1 MSELLSTTPNPAA
14 APVPPPQPPVV
25 ASGALR
31 WLSRGAALLWWLCVA
46 AAIVFG
52 LAWGVLHGLIVP
64 RIDELRPTLENR
76 LTKSLGAPVQI
87 GSITAQSN
95 ALAPSFELRDVR
107 LQDKAGRDALVLKKI
122 IVTLSPRSL
131 VHLGFEQLVIEQP
144 ELDVRRDAAG
154 QILVAGFPLTAAEGN
169 DSSSAADW
177 FFSQRE
183 FAIRSGTVRWTD
195 ERRDSPPLL
204 LSQVDI
210 VVRNQG
216 RSHQIR
222 LDGTPQADW
231 GDRFSVLGEFRSPL
245 LGDAGQWQKWQGE
258 AYADFARVDVSQ
270 LKRYADLGVNV
281 SRGYGSVRAWAQLD
295 RGQVTEA
302 TADLALADVNVQL
315 AADVQPLVM
324 PSLKGRLLGQAVEGG
339 LRVSTQ
345 GLAFQTQDGVVWPGG
360 NVSFLQ
366 TGQGNTKPPFGEF
379 KADRLD
385 LAALAQIADRLPI
398 DRAAQ
403 AQLRSFA
410 PQGLVETVQATWQ
423 GPLSAPTAYSAQGRV
438 VGLALAAQSGTAT
451 FVTATVATATATALV
466 TAQPSHPGL
475 RGATVDFKLTQLGG
489 EANVAIT
496 QGAVT
501 LPGAFEDP
509 VIALDSFSTRA
520 IWALDGT
527 KIDVKLEAVK
537 FANADAQGEAK
548 VRWQTADPLKSRSK
562 SRFPG
567 VLDLQGTLSRANG
580 AQVHRYLPMG
590 IAKPAREYVR
600 NAVVR
605 GAISSA
611 QFSIKGDL
619 YDIPFSDPKLG
630 EFRIAA
636 QVAGVEFAYVPD
648 IARAAD
654 SLPWPP
660 ITQLNGELI
669 FDRSSVAVN
678 AATGRMGNGLQ
689 ITKADA
695 RIPDLGSASAA
706 VQLSADTRGPLAA
719 MLAIVNSSPLQE
731 ITNKALIQTKATGN
745 ADLKIRLNLP
755 IKSIDRSK
763 VAGTLTLANNDVQVT
778 PDTPMLAR
786 SSGVILFSETG
797 FSAKDVQSSLL
808 GGEMRL
814 SGGSR
819 PGAGAADASI
829 VFKAQGVASAEGL
842 RQAKELGF
850 VSRLGQNATGSAAY
864 AATLAFRAGVPEI
877 AVTSNLQGMALNLPA
892 PMGKTADS
900 TLALR
905 YDNSVVASTIGEGQ
919 KLQDTIQVDLGT
931 IANINYVR
939 DISGK
944 EPRVLRGTI
953 GVGLLPG
960 ESAPPLDEGVVAN
973 INFAQID
980 VDAWKKILGGAA
992 GIAAGAPSAATAPA
1006 TSNTASGTALAGYVP
1021 SVIAVRA
1028 RELVVEGR
1036 TLNNVVAGGS
1046 REGLTWRANLD
1057 ARELGGY
1064 LEYRQPNGANA
1075 GRVYARLARLNLAQ
1089 AAANE
1094 IEAALDNQPSAIP
1107 ALDIV
1112 VEDFE
1117 LRGKKFG
1124 RIEVEAFNRG
1134 IQSSPGEGIV
1144 REWRLT
1150 KFNAV
1155 MPEAQLS
1162 ATGNWVAVGA
1172 GTQPGGA
1179 RTGAERR
1186 RTVMN
1191 FKLDIADSGELLKR
1205 IGMDKVIA
1213 RGKGKMEG
1221 QVAWLG
1227 SPLGLDY
1234 ASLSGNFNVN
1244 IEAGQFLKVDPGFG
1258 KLLGVLSLQSLP
1270 RRLTLD
1276 FRDVFTEGFAFDFIR
1291 GDVKID
1297 QSVAFTN
1304 NLQMKGVNAA
1314 VLMEGTANI
1323 VKETQSLRVVV
1334 VPEIN
1339 AGTASLVAAA
1349 INPLIGLGSFLA
1361 QLILRRPLIEAA
1373 TQEFTIDGTWID
1385 PKITKVNRRSAAAAN
1400 AAQSAPSAST
1410 SSNPPAVSNT
1420 P

>member
-1 MSELLSTTPNPAA
+1 MSELLSTTPSPAA
-14 APVPPPQPPVV
+14 TPVPPQPPPVA

-76 LTKSLGAPVQI
+76 LTKSLGAPVRI

-95 ALAPSFELRDVR
+95 ALAPSFELSEVR
-107 LQDKAGRDALVLKKI
+107 LQDKTGRDALILKKI

-144 ELDVRRDAAG
+144 ELDVRRDATG
-154 QILVAGFPLTAAEGN
+154 QILIAGFPLTASQGN

-183 FAIRSGTVRWTD
+183 FAIRSGSVRWTD
-195 ERRDSPPLL
+195 ERRASAPLL

-222 LDGTPQADW
+222 LDGTPQTDW

-245 LGDAGQWQKWQGE
+245 LGDAGQWQKWQGQ

-302 TADLALADVNVQL
+302 TADLALADVDVQL

-324 PSLKGRLLGQAVEGG
+324 PSLKGRLLGQAVDGG

-345 GLAFQTQDGVVWPGG
+345 GLAFKTQDGVVWPGG

-366 TGQGNTKPPFGEF
+366 TVQGSTKPPFGEF

-385 LAALAQIADRLPI
+385 LTALAQIADRLPI

-403 AQLRSFA
+403 AQLRSFK
-410 PQGLVETVQATWQ
+410 PQGLVETVQASWQ
-423 GPLSAPTAYSAQGRV
+423 GPLNAPTAYSAEGRV
-438 VGLALAAQSGTAT
+438 VGLALAAQSGTAS
-451 FVTATVATATATALV
+451 VASATVATATALV

-489 EANVAIT
+489 EANINIIK
-496 QGAVT
+496 GAVT

-520 IWALDGT
+520 VWTLDGA
-527 KIDVKLEAVK
+527 KIDVKLDALK

-548 VRWQTADPLKSRSK
+548 VRWQTSDPLKSRSK

-567 VLDLQGTLSRANG
+567 VLDLQGSLSRANG
-580 AQVHRYLPMG
+580 AQVHRYLPLG
-590 IAKPAREYVR
+590 VGKPAREYVR

-611 QFSIKGDL
+611 QFSIKGDM
-619 YDIPFSDPKLG
+619 YDIPFNDPKLG
-630 EFRIAA
+630 EFRIVA

-648 IARAAD
+648 AARAAG

-660 ITQLNGELI
+660 ITQLNGELV
-669 FDRSSVAVN
+669 FDRSSMAIN
-678 AATGRMGNGLQ
+678 AATGRMGNSLQ

-695 RIPDLGSASAA
+695 RIPELGSATAA
-706 VQLSADTRGPLAA
+706 VQVSADTRGPLAN
-719 MLAIVNSSPLQE
+719 MLAIINSSPLQE
-731 ITNKALIQTKATGN
+731 ITSKALVQTKATGN
-745 ADLKIRLNLP
+745 ADLKLRMNLP
-755 IKSIDRSK
+755 INSIDRSK

-797 FSAKDVQSSLL
+797 FSAKDVQSTLL

-819 PGAGAADASI
+819 PSTSAADANI

-850 VSRLGQNATGSAAY
+850 VSRLGQSATGSAAY

-877 AVTSNLQGMALNLPA
+877 AITSNLQGMALNLPA
-892 PMGKTADS
+892 PLGKTADS
-900 TLALR
+900 ALPLR
-905 YDNSVVASTIGEGQ
+905 YDNSLVASTIGEGQ

-931 IANINYVR
+931 VASINYVR

-960 ESAPPLDEGVVAN
+960 ESAPPISDGVVAN
-973 INFAQID
+973 INLAQVD
-980 VDAWKKILGGAA
+980 VDVWKKLLGSIA
-992 GIAAGAPSAATAPA
+992 GVTTSAPATAP
-1006 TSNTASGTALAGYVP
+1006 TTPNTASSEALAGYVP

-1064 LEYRQPNGANA
+1064 LEYRQPSGANA
-1075 GRVYARLARLNLAQ
+1075 GRVYARLARLSLAQ

-1094 IEAALDNQPSAIP
+1094 IETALDNQPSAIP

-1134 IQSSPGEGIV
+1134 IQGSPSEAIV

-1150 KFNAV
+1150 KFNAI

-1172 GTQPGGA
+1172 GVSPGGV
-1179 RTGAERR
+1179 RSGAERR

-1244 IEAGQFLKVDPGFG
+1244 IESGQFLKVDPGFG

-1276 FRDVFTEGFAFDFIR
+1276 FRDVFSEGFAFDFIR

-1323 VKETQSLRVVV
+1323 VKETQSMRVVV

-1349 INPLIGLGSFLA
+1349 INPLIGLGTFFA
-1361 QLILRRPLIEAA
+1361 QLVLRKPLIEAA

-1385 PKITKVNRRSAAAAN
+1385 PKITKVNRKAAAT
-1400 AAQSAPSAST
+1400 AAQSAPGAPT
-1410 SSNPPAVSNT
+1410 TTATTSNPPAASNA

>member
-1 MSELLSTTPNPAA
+1 MSELLSTTPNPATA
-14 APVPPPQPPVV
+14 PQPALQPP

-31 WLSRGAALLWWLCVA
+31 WLSTGAALLWWLCVA
-46 AAIVFG
+46 AAVVFG
-52 LAWGVLHGLIVP
+52 LAWGALHGLIVP
-64 RIDELRPTLENR
+64 RIDELRPSLENR
-76 LTKSLGAPVQI
+76 LTTSLGAPVRI

-95 ALAPSFELRDVR
+95 ALAPSFELSDVR

-131 VHLGFEQLVIEQP
+131 LHLGFEQLVIEQP

-154 QILVAGFPLTAAEGN
+154 QILIAGFPLTPSEGN
-169 DSSSAADW
+169 DSTSAADW

-183 FAIRSGTVRWTD
+183 FAIRSGSVRWTD
-195 ERRDSPPLL
+195 ERRTSAPLL

-210 VVRNQG
+210 VVRSQG

-222 LDGTPQADW
+222 MDGTPQAEW

-245 LGDAGQWQKWQGE
+245 LGDAGQWKQWQGE
-258 AYADFARVDVSQ
+258 LYADFARVDVSQ
-270 LKRYADLGVNV
+270 LKRYADLGFNV
-281 SRGYGSVRAWAQLD
+281 SRGYGNVRAWAQLD
-295 RGQVTEA
+295 RGHITEA
-302 TADLALADVNVQL
+302 TADLALADVDVQL
-315 AADVQPLVM
+315 AANVQPLVM
-324 PSLKGRLLGQAVEGG
+324 PSLKGRLMGQAVEGG

-410 PQGLVETVQATWQ
+410 PQGLVQTVQASWQ
-423 GPLSAPTAYSAQGRV
+423 GPLSAPTAYTAEGRV
-438 VGLALAAQSGTAT
+438 VGLALAAQLAT
-451 FVTATVATATATALV
+451 TTVANATATAAGL
-466 TAQPSHPGL
+466 QPSHPGV

-496 QGAVT
+496 QGAIT

-509 VIALDSFSTRA
+509 VVLLDSFGARA
-520 IWALDGT
+520 VWAFEGE
-527 KIDVKLEAVK
+527 KIDVKLDAVK
-537 FANADAQGEAK
+537 FANADGQGEAK
-548 VRWQTADPLKSRSK
+548 VRWQTADPQKSRSK

-580 AQVHRYLPMG
+580 AQVHRYLPLG

-605 GAISSA
+605 GALSSA
-611 QFSIKGDL
+611 QFNIKGDL
-619 YDIPFSDPKLG
+619 YDIPFNDPKLG
-630 EFRIAA
+630 EFRIVA

-660 ITQLNGELI
+660 ITQLGGELI
-669 FDRSSVAVN
+669 FDRSSVTVK
-678 AATGRMGNGLQ
+678 AASGRLGNSLQ

-695 RIPDLGSASAA
+695 RIPDLGSVTAT
-706 VQLSADTRGPLAA
+706 VQVSADTRGPLVT
-719 MLAIVNSSPLQE
+719 MLSMVNGSPLQE
-731 ITNKALIQTKATGN
+731 ITNKALIQTKVTGN
-745 ADLKIRLNLP
+745 ADLKLRMSLP
-755 IKSIDRSK
+755 INSIDRSK

-778 PDTPMLAR
+778 PDTPVLAR
-786 SSGVILFSETG
+786 SSGTVVFSETG
-797 FSAKDVQSSLL
+797 FSAKDVQSNFL

-814 SGGSR
+814 TGGSR
-819 PGAGAADASI
+819 PSANKADANI
-829 VFKAQGVASAEGL
+829 VFKAQGVATAEGL

-850 VSRLGQNATGSAAY
+850 VSRLGQSATGSAAY

-877 AVTSNLQGMALNLPA
+877 AITSNLQGMALSLPA
-892 PMGKTADS
+892 PLNKTADS
-900 TLALR
+900 ALALR
-905 YDNSVVASTIGEGQ
+905 YDNSVVVSTIGEEQ

-960 ESAPPLDEGVVAN
+960 ESAPPLSEGVVAN
-973 INFAQID
+973 INLAQVD
-980 VDAWKKILGGAA
+980 VDVWKKLLGSVA
-992 GIAAGAPSAATAPA
+992 GVTKSTPATAP
-1006 TSNTASGTALAGYVP
+1006 TTPNTASSEALAGYVP

-1064 LEYRQPNGANA
+1064 LEYRQPSGANA
-1075 GRVYARLARLNLAQ
+1075 GRVYARLARLSLAQ
-1089 AAANE
+1089 AAATE
-1094 IEAALDNQPSAIP
+1094 IETALDNQPSAIP

-1134 IQSSPGEGIV
+1134 IQGSPSEGIV

-1150 KFNAV
+1150 KFNAI

-1172 GTQPGGA
+1172 GVSPGGA
-1179 RTGAERR
+1179 RSVAERR

-1244 IEAGQFLKVDPGFG
+1244 IESGQFLKVDPGFG

-1276 FRDVFTEGFAFDFIR
+1276 FRDVFTEGFSFDFIR

-1323 VKETQSLRVVV
+1323 VKETQSMRVVV

-1349 INPLIGLGSFLA
+1349 INPLIGLGTFFA
-1361 QLILRRPLIEAA
+1361 QLVLRKPLIEAA

-1385 PKITKVNRRSAAAAN
+1385 PKITKVNRKAAAS
-1400 AAQSAPSAST
+1400 AAQSAPGAPT
-1410 SSNPPAVSNT
+1410 TTATTSNPPAASNA

>member
-1 MSELLSTTPNPAA
+1 MSELLSTTPSPAA
-14 APVPPPQPPVV
+14 APVPVPQPLAAVP
-25 ASGALR
+25 SGALR
-31 WLSRGAALLWWLCVA
+31 WLSRGAALVWWLCVA

-64 RIDELRPTLENR
+64 RIDELRPALENR
-76 LTKSLGAPVQI
+76 LTQSLGAPVRI

-95 ALAPSFELRDVR
+95 ALAPSFELREVR
-107 LQDKAGRDALVLKKI
+107 LQDKTGRDALVLKKI

-131 VHLGFEQLVIEQP
+131 VNLGFEQLVIEQP
-144 ELDVRRDAAG
+144 ELDVRRDATG
-154 QILVAGFPLTAAEGN
+154 QILIAGFPLTASQGN
-169 DSSSAADW
+169 DSSRAADW

-183 FAIRSGTVRWTD
+183 FAIRSGSVRWTD
-195 ERRDSPPLL
+195 ERRASPPLL

-222 LDGTPQADW
+222 LDGTPQAEW
-231 GDRFSVLGEFRSPL
+231 GDRFSVQGEFRSPL
-245 LGDAGQWQKWQGE
+245 LGDAGQWQKWQGQ

-295 RGQVTEA
+295 QGQVTEA
-302 TADLALADVNVQL
+302 TADLALADVDVQL
-315 AADVQPLVM
+315 AANVQPLVM

-345 GLAFQTQDGVVWPGG
+345 GLAFKTQDGVVWPGG

-366 TGQGNTKPPFGEF
+366 TGQGSTKPPFGEF

-410 PQGLVETVQATWQ
+410 PQGLVETVQANWQ
-423 GPLSAPTAYSAQGRV
+423 GPLSAPTAYNAEGRV
-438 VGLALAAQSGTAT
+438 VGLALAAQWSTT
-451 FVTATVATATATALV
+451 TVATSTTQAL
-466 TAQPSHPGL
+466 AQPSHPGV
-475 RGATVDFKLTQLGG
+475 RGAAVDFKLTQLGG
-489 EANVAIT
+489 EANLAIT

-509 VIALDSFSTRA
+509 VVALDSFSTRA
-520 IWALDGT
+520 LWTLDGE
-527 KIDVKLEAVK
+527 KIDIKLDAVK
-537 FANADAQGEAK
+537 FANADVQGEAK
-548 VRWQTADPLKSRSK
+548 VRWQTADPLKSRAK

-567 VLDLQGTLSRANG
+567 VLDLQGSLSRANG
-580 AQVHRYLPMG
+580 AQVHRYLPLG

-611 QFSIKGDL
+611 QFNVKGDL
-619 YDIPFSDPKLG
+619 YDIPFNDPKLG

-648 IARAAD
+648 VARTAG

-660 ITQLNGELI
+660 ITQLNGELL
-669 FDRSSVAVN
+669 FDRSSMAIN
-678 AATGRMGNGLQ
+678 AATGRLGNTLQ

-695 RIPDLGSASAA
+695 RIADLGSTSATVVVA
-706 VQLSADTRGPLAA
+706 ADTKGPLAN
-719 MLAIVNSSPLQE
+719 MLTIVNSSALLD

-745 ADLKIRLNLP
+745 ADLKLRLNLP
-755 IKSIDRSK
+755 INNIDRSK

-778 PDTPMLAR
+778 PDTPLLAR
-786 SSGVILFSETG
+786 SSGTVLFNETG
-797 FSAKDVQSSLL
+797 FSAKDVQSTLL

-814 SGGSR
+814 SGGSK
-819 PGAGAADASI
+819 PGASAADASI
-829 VFKAQGVASAEGL
+829 VFKAQGIASAEGL
-842 RQAKELGF
+842 RQAKELGL

-877 AVTSNLQGMALNLPA
+877 AITSNLQGMALNLPA
-892 PMGKTADS
+892 PMGKSADS

-905 YDNSVVASTIGEGQ
+905 YDNSVVPSTIGEGQ

-953 GVGLLPG
+953 AVGLLPG
-960 ESAPPLDEGVVAN
+960 ESTPPIDEGVVAN

-980 VDAWKKILGGAA
+980 VDAWKKLLGGAA
-992 GIAAGAPSAATAPA
+992 GVAPGTPVASAAIAPA
-1006 TSNTASGTALAGYVP
+1006 TSSTASGAALAGYLP

-1036 TLNNVVAGGS
+1036 TLNNVVVGGS

-1064 LEYRQPNGANA
+1064 LEYRQPSGANA

-1094 IEAALDNQPSAIP
+1094 IETALDNQPSAIP

-1134 IQSSPGEGIV
+1134 IQSSPGEGVV

-1150 KFNAV
+1150 KFNAI

-1162 ATGNWVAVGA
+1162 ATGNWTAVGT
-1172 GTQPGGA
+1172 GTSPVSA
-1179 RTGAERR
+1179 RASAERR

-1244 IEAGQFLKVDPGFG
+1244 IESGQFLKVDPGFG

-1297 QSVAFTN
+1297 QGVAFTN

-1323 VKETQSLRVVV
+1323 IKETQNMRIVV

-1339 AGTASLVAAA
+1339 AGTASLVAAV
-1349 INPLIGLGSFLA
+1349 INPLIGLSTFFA
-1361 QLILRRPLIEAA
+1361 QLVLRKPLIEAA

-1385 PKITKVNRRSAAAAN
+1385 PKITKINRKAAAA
-1400 AAQSAPSAST
+1400 AQSTTNASTGTST
-1410 SSNPPAVSNT
+1410 SSAPPAAPNT